1 MPNTKRKILLGAA
14 NAMIQV
20 YKHLLQRTCQFH
32 FGEKLAKVFE
42 SSEPVIFAI
51 IHQDFLLSYP
61 LLLKYASGR
70 RFCSLSSL
78 SKDGEIAAYFME
90 HLGIKAVR
98 GSSSREGLKGFL
110 EMARMIRDEGYS
122 VIFPCDGPRRPYGRV
137 QPGVAMLSSIT
148 GIPIYIL
155 RTQAKHQIVLEKS
168 PPKLFMP
175 RPFSEITAMEIGPIQ
190 IERRCTKENLKKYQA
205 ELQQDFDKLIR
216 QTENYFKTQK

>member
-1 MPNTKRKILLGAA
+1 MNTKKRILLGAI
-14 NAMIQV
+14 NPLIQV
-20 YKHLLQRTCQFH
+20 YKQLLQRTCQYNFD
-32 FGEKLAKVFE
+32 ETLATVLE

-51 IHQDFLLSYP
+51 LHQDCLLSFS
-61 LLLKYASGR
+61 LLSKYAAGR

-110 EMARMIRDEGYS
+110 EMARLIREEGYS
-122 VIFPCDGPRRPYGRV
+122 VIFPSDGPRRPYGRV
-137 QPGVAMLSSIT
+137 QPGAAMLSSIT
-148 GIPIYIL
+148 GIPVYIL
-155 RTQAKHQIVLEKS
+155 RTQAKHQIVLEKT
-168 PPKLFMP
+168 PPKLFIP
-175 RPFSEITAMEIGPIQ
+175 RPFSEIRAMEIGPIQ